1 MPNYRS
7 IDRLMKGLR
16 KLFLSPFLFSF
27 IVGGHPISIDG
38 QFDDWEFVPI
48 AYSDQ
53 GGDAMNADYSLLKI
67 THDSEFLFI
76 YFKFHE
82 GEFLMQDWNEF
93 HLYIDADNNS
103 STGHYFHGIGAE
115 LDWTFGSRS
124 GHEYIGEQQSE
135 IGQND
140 LVLRIGPTI
149 TSSEFEIA
157 IARDSS
163 PLTIDGLQSLVEG
176 KIVLS
181 EVDEGGDLLPDETGG
196 VLFTIAED
204 EVSHPQTITLERS
217 NDSDIRILSY
227 NTLNE
232 GIIDDERQLHFK
244 RVLQAIDPDVIALQE
259 HGEWDEID
267 NVIQSW
273 FPNEQ
278 WHASWTYR
286 DLVVLSRFPII
297 SDANMISSERT
308 MAALLD
314 TDAELGNDLLIFNSH
329 LSCCANNEDRQQ
341 QVDEFASVWREW
353 VQESSGPFGLEPGT
367 PFVHVGDFNYVGYR
381 QQVETIRT
389 GDIENEEE
397 YGNDFL
403 PDWDSTE
410 IVDLISR
417 HTHKRMGYTWRNDGS
432 SFNPGRL
439 DYVFYSDATIDSGK
453 HYVLNTLAMDESS
466 LDYHELEWN
475 DTQEA
480 SDHLPV
486 VFDISVHDDVGIE
499 EEKVLPD
506 QAILYPNHPNPFNS
520 STSIPIYLRNSGI
533 AELSIIDVKGRFVNR
548 LTHGN
553 RPRGNYSIYWDGTN
567 DKGQNVTSGV
577 YFYLLKVDD
586 ISHIRKMILLK

>member
-1 MPNYRS
+1 
-7 IDRLMKGLR
+7 
-16 KLFLSPFLFSF
+16 
-27 IVGGHPISIDG
+27 
-38 QFDDWEFVPI
+38 
-48 AYSDQ
+48 
-53 GGDAMNADYSLLKI
+53 
-67 THDSEFLFI
+67 
-76 YFKFHE
+76 
-82 GEFLMQDWNEF
+82 
-93 HLYIDADNNS
+93 
-103 STGHYFHGIGAE
+103 
-115 LDWTFGSRS
+115 
-124 GHEYIGEQQSE
+124 
-135 IGQND
+135 
-140 LVLRIGPTI
+140 
-149 TSSEFEIA
+149 
-157 IARDSS
+157 
-163 PLTIDGLQSLVEG
+163 
-176 KIVLS
+176 
-181 EVDEGGDLLPDETGG
+181 
-196 VLFTIAED
+196 
-204 EVSHPQTITLERS
+204 
-217 NDSDIRILSY
+217 
-227 NTLNE
+227 
-232 GIIDDERQLHFK
+232 
-244 RVLQAIDPDVIALQE
+244 
-259 HGEWDEID
+259 
-267 NVIQSW
+267 
-273 FPNEQ
+273 
-278 WHASWTYR
+278 
-286 DLVVLSRFPII
+286 
-297 SDANMISSERT
+297 
-308 MAALLD
+308 
-314 TDAELGNDLLIFNSH
+314 
-329 LSCCANNEDRQQ
+329 
-341 QVDEFASVWREW
+341 
-353 VQESSGPFGLEPGT
+353 
-367 PFVHVGDFNYVGYR
+367 VGDFNYVGYR